1 MHKQIWDFKQY
12 RHDKIYKR
20 QIIPPIDEKKVS
32 FCIACLFLKEKKIKY
47 AVKCL
52 KFYPD
57 SAVQSSVK

>member
-1 MHKQIWDFKQY
+1 M
-12 RHDKIYKR
+12 
-20 QIIPPIDEKKVS
+20 KKKLA
-32 FCIACLFLKEKKIKY
+32 FALRAFFLKEKKIKY